1 MLLFGDIVRPMTQL
15 WPEGL
20 PIEVDT
26 VDDQP
31 VGLRW
36 HHRRRSVRAV
46 TNHWLIHDDWWLEEI
61 WRHYFEVQTAGT
73 AQTWAY
79 VGVRDNFGLN
89 RKIIGPGT
97 VNTVVKDTDGNLVA
111 LSCPCLLYTSPSPR
125 DS

>member
-1 MLLFGDIVRPMTQL
+1 MTQL

-61 WRHYFEVQTAGT
+61 WRHYFEVQTA
-73 AQTWAY
+73 
-79 VGVRDNFGLN
+79 DGLLC
-89 RKIIGPGT
+89 
-97 VNTVVKDTDGNLVA
+97 VVYCD
-111 LSCPCLLYTSPSPR
+111 LLCDRWYLER
-125 DS
+125 VYD